1 MFKVKKEEIEI
12 NGKKIT
18 LETGKIARQADGAII
33 ATCGETVVIA
43 TVVGAKSLKDGQD
56 YFPLSVNYQEKY
68 YAAGRIPG
76 GYFKRE
82 ARPTEAE
89 TLISRLIDRPIR
101 PLFPSS
107 FMNEVQLLPTV
118 LSYDGE
124 NQPDI
129 LSIIAS
135 SAALAISGL
144 PFQGPIAA
152 SRVGYKDGKYLLNP
166 SPKELE
172 DSELDLVV
180 AGTKDAVLMVESET
194 SGLTEKT
201 MLDAVK
207 FGHESFAPIIKA
219 IESLAKKVDKPK
231 WEIETVDHSKVK
243 AKIAK
248 ALEKDL
254 RKAFKEIDKKKRST
268 AIQEIEAK
276 CKEMFVEDEN
286 VTENQAMAQLKSI
299 EKTLLGRRF

>member
-1 MFKVKKEEIEI
+1 MFKIHKETIEI
-12 NGKKIT
+12 DGKKIT

-33 ATCGETVVIA
+33 ATCGETVVLA
-43 TVVGAKSLKDGQD
+43 TVVGAKKLRDGQD
-56 YFPLSVNYQEKY
+56 FFPLSVNYQEKY
-68 YAAGRIPG
+68 YAAGKIPG

-82 ARPTEAE
+82 ARPTESE
-89 TLISRLIDRPIR
+89 QLISRLIDRPIR

-124 NQPDI
+124 NQADI

-144 PFQGPIAA
+144 PFGGPIAA
-152 SRVGYKDGKYLLNP
+152 SRVGFKDGKYLLNP

-172 DSELDLVV
+172 ESELDLVV

-194 SGLTEKT
+194 SGLTEKV

-207 FGHESFAPIIKA
+207 FGHEGFVPIIEA
-219 IESLAKKVDKPK
+219 IEKLAKKAGKPK
-231 WEIETVDHSKVK
+231 WKIEVPDHSEVK

-248 ALEKDL
+248 AL
-254 RKAFKEIDKKKRST
+254 
-268 AIQEIEAK
+268 
-276 CKEMFVEDEN
+276 
-286 VTENQAMAQLKSI
+286 
-299 EKTLLGRRF
+299 